1 MNNNQQTVQ
10 EQQNNPMNVDANA
23 LLDDYKKQVGDL
35 DLNVKIKDI
44 QIKNFQRENQ
54 RLKEQVKSLQE
65 QINTLSGKDEKSSK
79 EKNNV
84 KR

>member
-1 MNNNQQTVQ
+1 MNNNQAG
-10 EQQNNPMNVDANA
+10 QQNNPMNVDANV

-44 QIKNFQRENQ
+44 QIKNYQKENQ
-54 RLKEQVKSLQE
+54 RLREQAKSLQE

-79 EKNNV
+79 GK
-84 KR
+84 K

>member
-1 MNNNQQTVQ
+1 MSNQ
-10 EQQNNPMNVDANA
+10 EESNPMNVDANA

-44 QIKNFQRENQ
+44 QIKNYQKENQ
-54 RLKEQVKSLQE
+54 RLREQVKSLQE

-79 EKNNV
+79 EK
-84 KR
+84 K

>member
-1 MNNNQQTVQ
+1 MNNNQAG
-10 EQQNNPMNVDANA
+10 QQNNPMNVDANV

-44 QIKNFQRENQ
+44 QIKNYQKENQ
-54 RLKEQVKSLQE
+54 RLREQVKSLQE

-79 EKNNV
+79 GK
-84 KR
+84 K

>member
-1 MNNNQQTVQ
+1 MSNQ
-10 EQQNNPMNVDANA
+10 EESNPMNVDANV

-35 DLNVKIKDI
+35 DLSIKVKDT

-54 RLKEQVKSLQE
+54 RLRERVKSLQE

-79 EKNNV
+79 DK
-84 KR
+84 K

>member
-1 MNNNQQTVQ
+1 MSNQ
-10 EQQNNPMNVDANA
+10 EEINPMNVDANV

-44 QIKNFQRENQ
+44 QIKNYQKENQ
-54 RLKEQVKSLQE
+54 RLREQVKSLQE

-79 EKNNV
+79 GK
-84 KR
+84 K